1 MTAAA
6 RTARFAL
13 DIDGVPR
20 TARAEALRDALA
32 ERVVIA
38 DGAMG
43 TMLQRHD
50 LRIDTD
56 FAGLEGC
63 NEILNV
69 TRPDVVGAIHD
80 AYFAVGVDAVE
91 TNTFG
96 ANWSNLSDYG
106 IDDRITELA
115 AAGARIARER
125 AEAAEAADGRMRWV
139 LGSMGPGTK
148 LPSLGHTTYA
158 HLKET
163 FALQAEGLIDGGAD
177 AFLVETSQDLL
188 QTKAA
193 INGCKQAIVAR
204 GIRLPIFVEVTVE
217 TTGTMLMGSE
227 IGAALTALEP
237 LGVDA
242 IGLNCA
248 TGPAEMSEHLR
259 HLSKHSSVTIACM
272 PNAGLPVLTADG
284 AHYPLTP
291 AELATAHEQFVRE
304 FGLGLVGGCCG
315 TTPEHLAAVVE
326 RVGGAA
332 LASAPVSA
340 EKPHASRDTTA
351 EVVSRD
357 GGGFSPAARAV
368 AVDREPGVA
377 SLYQHVPFR
386 QDASYLAI
394 GERTNA
400 NGSKAFR
407 EAMLEGRWD
416 DCVEIAR
423 GQIRVGAHLLDVC
436 VDYVGR
442 DGVDDIREV
451 VSRFASASTL
461 PLVIDSTEPA
471 VIQAGLELIGGRPVV
486 NSVNYEDGD
495 GAASR
500 FGRIMPLVKE
510 HGTAVIA
517 LTIDEQGQAR
527 TAEDKLR
534 IASRLVD
541 ELVGA
546 WGMRVEDIIVDC
558 LTFPIATGQEETRRD
573 AIETIEAIR
582 GLVAKYP
589 GINTTLGVSN
599 VSFGLNPAAR
609 SVLNSVFLHEA
620 TQAGLTSGI
629 IDAAKIVPL
638 ASLPDEQRKVA
649 LDLVWDRREW
659 DVEGNLTYDP
669 LATML
674 DLFAGVDTAALRDQ
688 RAAELA
694 ALPVG
699 ERLERRI
706 IDGELKGLEADL
718 DLARAGSAE
727 APALTPLQIIN
738 DHLLEGMKIVGERFG
753 SGQMQLPFVLQSA
766 EVMKTAVALLE
777 PHMEKTDE
785 AGKGTIVLATVRGD
799 VHDIGKNLVD
809 IILTNNGYTV
819 INLGIKQPIA
829 DIIAAAEEY
838 DADVIGMSGLLV
850 KSTVVMKENLQ
861 ELSARGLGTR
871 WPVILGGAA
880 LTRAYVEQDLAE
892 LFDGEVRY
900 AKDAFEGLALMEP
913 LVRIAR
919 GEAPD
924 AVGLPPLKKRIHA
937 AGSRLTLTEP
947 EAMPARSDVAS
958 DNPVPAPPFWG
969 TRIVRGLALAD
980 YAAFLDERATFMGQ
994 WGLKP
999 GRGEDGLSYEQLVD
1013 TEGRP
1018 RLRYWLDRILAER
1031 MLDASVAYGYF
1042 PVVSEGDDLVVLH
1055 HGDDPTGL
1063 IGPAGLLAPDGGSG
1077 GALGSD
1083 RLRFH
1088 FPRQRRDRHL
1098 NLADFVRSRA
1108 SGQVDVMPVQLVTAG
1123 AAIDAVTAAMFAED
1137 RYRDYYELNGLVM
1150 QLTEAL
1156 AEFWHARIRAELGFA
1171 AEDPRDTAGLFKL
1184 EYRGARFSLGSPACP
1199 DMEDRRKVVE
1209 LLRPER
1215 MGVELSDELQ
1225 LHPEQST
1232 DAFVFHHPEAKYFSV

>member
-1 MTAAA
+1 MTAAPPA
-6 RTARFAL
+6 PRFAL

-20 TARAEALRDALA
+20 PERSQQLLDGVR

-43 TMLQRHD
+43 TMLQRYD
-50 LRIDTD
+50 LSIDGD
-56 FAGLEGC
+56 FEGLEGC

-69 TRPDVVGAIHD
+69 SRPDIVAAIHD
-80 AYFAVGVDAVE
+80 AYLEVGVDAVE

-96 ANWSNLSDYG
+96 ANWSNLGDYG

-125 AEAAEAADGRMRWV
+125 VEAAEAVDGRVRWV

-148 LPSLGHTTYA
+148 LPSLGHTTYDN
-158 HLKET
+158 LKQT

-193 INGCKQAIVAR
+193 INGCRQAIVSR

-227 IGAALTALEP
+227 IGAALTAIEP

-248 TGPAEMSEHLR
+248 TGPTEMSEHLR
-259 HLSKHSSVTIACM
+259 HLSKHATVPVACM
-272 PNAGLPVLTADG
+272 PNAGLPVLGANG
-284 AHYPLTP
+284 AHYPLSP

-326 RVGGAA
+326 RLAPFRVAPRSLSESASRNAETKRVDASAGAA
-332 LASAPVSA
+332 GVS
-340 EKPHASRDTTA
+340 SRSF
-351 EVVSRD
+351 V
-357 GGGFSPAARAV
+357 ARATTE
-368 AVDREPGVA
+368 DPGVA
-377 SLYQHVPFR
+377 SLYQHVSFQ

-407 EAMLEGRWD
+407 EAMLEERWD

-423 GQIRVGAHLLDVC
+423 DQIRVGAHLLDVC
-436 VDYVGR
+436 TDYVGR
-442 DGVDDIREV
+442 DGAADMREV
-451 VSRFASASTL
+451 VSRLASASTL
-461 PLVIDSTEPA
+461 PLVVDSTEPA
-471 VIQAGLELIGGRPVV
+471 VIAAGLELIGGRPVV

-495 GAASR
+495 GPTSR

-510 HGTAVIA
+510 HGTAVVA
-517 LTIDEQGQAR
+517 LTIDEHGQAR
-527 TAEDKLR
+527 TTEGKVQ
-534 IASRLVD
+534 IATRLIDELVD
-541 ELVGA
+541 E
-546 WGMRVEDIIVDC
+546 WGLRVSDIIVDC

-582 GLVAKYP
+582 QITAKYP

-609 SVLNSVFLHEA
+609 SVLNSAFLHEA
-620 TQAGLTSGI
+620 VEAGLTSGI

-638 ASLPDEQRKVA
+638 ASISDEQRKVA
-649 LDLVWDRREW
+649 LDLVWDRREY
-659 DVEGNLTYDP
+659 DADGNVTYDP
-669 LATML
+669 LARML
-674 DLFAGVDTAALRDQ
+674 DLFAGVDTAALRNQ

-706 IDGELKGLEADL
+706 IDGEGKGLEADL
-718 DLARAGSAE
+718 DLAREGGLA
-727 APALTPLQIIN
+727 PLQIIN

-753 SGQMQLPFVLQSA
+753 AGEMQLPFVLQSA

-777 PHMEKTDE
+777 PHMEKSD
-785 AGKGTIVLATVRGD
+785 ASGKGRIVLATVRGD

-809 IILTNNGYTV
+809 IILTNNGYDV
-819 INLGIKQPIA
+819 VNLGIKQPIA
-829 DIIAAAEEY
+829 DIIAAAEEH

-850 KSTVVMKENLQ
+850 KSTVVMKENLE
-861 ELSARGLGTR
+861 ELRSRGLGTK

-880 LTRAYVEQDLAE
+880 LTRAYVEDDLAS

-900 AKDAFEGLALMEP
+900 ARDAFEGLALMEP
-913 LVRIAR
+913 LVKIAR
-919 GEAPD
+919 GADP
-924 AVGLPPLKKRIHA
+924 ASVGLPALKKRRHA
-937 AGSRLTLTEP
+937 AGSKLTLTEP
-947 EAMPARSDVAS
+947 EAMPTRSDAAS

-969 TRIVRGLALAD
+969 TRIVRGIALHD

-999 GRGEDGLSYEQLVD
+999 GRGDDGASYEQLVD

-1018 RLRYWLDRILAER
+1018 RLRYWLDRILGEG

-1042 PVVSEGDDLVVLH
+1042 PVVSEGNDVVVLH
-1055 HGDDPTGL
+1055 HGDDASGRL
-1063 IGPAGLLAPDGGSG
+1063 GRAGLLAPDGGSG
-1077 GALGSD
+1077 GEIGTD

-1098 NLADFVRSRA
+1098 CLADFVRSRE
-1108 SGQVDVMPVQLVTAG
+1108 SGAVDVLPVQLVTAG
-1123 AAIDAVTAAMFAED
+1123 ANIDSVTAKLFAED

-1156 AEFWHARIRAELGFA
+1156 AEFWHARIRSELGFSG
-1171 AEDPRDTAGLFKL
+1171 EDPTETAGLFKL
-1184 EYRGARFSLGSPACP
+1184 EYRGARFSLGYPACP

-1215 MGVELSDELQ
+1215 MGVELSEELQ